1 MQIESTRQDRG
12 RNGRMLVALHVGQF
26 AFAGIVAAVIV
37 GLATA
42 VASRRVGEREGI
54 SEARVTT
61 LIKAEGVVEP
71 VLTDS
76 LLGNGGGATLA
87 RLQTVVTR
95 EVIDNSLVRIK
106 LWSKGGTILYSDEP
120 RLIGRQFDL
129 GPDELNALGTGR
141 IFAEA
146 SDLRAPENVFERE
159 IGSKLL
165 SVYLPVHTP
174 NGEPLLFEAYFR
186 YNSVQASGTRLWRSF
201 APISLGALVM
211 LEMVQ
216 IPLAW
221 SLARRLRKRLQE
233 RESLMQRAL
242 DASEV
247 ERRQIASDLH
257 DGVVQDLAGVA
268 YALSARARRVGPAPG
283 VDDAE
288 WQQESQEIAETVQE
302 SIRALRSLVIDLY
315 PPNLREEGL
324 ASALRDLVERARDNG
339 LNAELDT
346 SSLHDPLPDAVAGL
360 LYRSAQEGLRN
371 ALQHADAATITVRVR
386 TANSHVVLEVVD
398 DGRGFD
404 DATLAAREADG
415 HVGLKALRGL
425 VGDGGGSLRI
435 RSTPGSNAV
444 EDRGTTMTVEIPL
457 P

>member
-1 MQIESTRQDRG
+1 
-12 RNGRMLVALHVGQF
+12 MLVAIHVGQF
-26 AFAGIVAAVIV
+26 AFAGIVAVAIV
-37 GLATA
+37 GVALAI
-42 VASRRVGEREGI
+42 ASRRVGEREGI

-61 LIKAEGVVEP
+61 LIKAESVVEP
-71 VLTDS
+71 VITDD
-76 LLGNGGGATLA
+76 LLDGNAATIA
-87 RLQTVVTR
+87 RLQSVVER
-95 EVIDNSLVRIK
+95 DVIDRTLVRVK
-106 LWSKGGTILYSDEP
+106 LWAQDGTIVYSDES
-120 RLIGRQFDL
+120 RLIGRQYRLDA
-129 GPDELNALGTGR
+129 DKVDALATGR
-141 IFAEA
+141 IVAA
-146 SDLRAPENVFERE
+146 VSDLDEPENVYDRD

-165 SVYLPVHTP
+165 EVYLPVHTP
-174 NGEPLLFEAYFR
+174 RGDPVLFEAYYR
-186 YNSVQASGTRLWRSF
+186 YNSVQASGTRLWKSF

-211 LEMVQ
+211 LEVVQ

-268 YALSARARRVGPAPG
+268 YALSARARSTPG
-283 VDDAE
+283 TSSDDAE
-288 WQQESQEIAETVQE
+288 AEQIAETVRE

-324 ASALRDLVERARDNG
+324 ASALRDLTDRSRDNG
-339 LNAELDT
+339 LPAELDT
-346 SSLHDPLPDAVAGL
+346 TGLQDPLPDAVAGL

-371 ALQHADAATITVRVR
+371 AVQHSHASEVQVRVR
-386 TANSHVVLEVVD
+386 TEHGLAILEVSD
-398 DGRGFD
+398 DGTGFD
-404 DATLAAREADG
+404 EAVLSEREAAG

-425 VGDGGGSLRI
+425 VTDGGGALHI
-435 RSTPGSNAV
+435 RSTPGQG
-444 EDRGTTMTVEIPL
+444 GTTMTVEIPL

>member
-1 MQIESTRQDRG
+1 
-12 RNGRMLVALHVGQF
+12 MLVAIHVGQF
-26 AFAGIVAAVIV
+26 AFAGIVAVAIV
-37 GLATA
+37 GIALA

-61 LIKAEGVVEP
+61 LIKAQSVVEP
-71 VLTDS
+71 VITEE
-76 LLGNGGGATLA
+76 LLDGDRTAIA
-87 RLQTVVTR
+87 RLRVVVAR
-95 EVIDNSLVRIK
+95 DVVDSSLVRVK
-106 LWSKGGTILYSDEP
+106 LWSQDGRILFSDEP
-120 RLIGRQFDL
+120 ALIGQRFDL
-129 GPDELNALGTGR
+129 GSDELDALATGR
-141 IFAEA
+141 IVAEV
-146 SDLRAPENVFERE
+146 SDLGGPENVFERE

-165 SVYLPVHTP
+165 EVYLPVHTP
-174 NGEPLLFEAYFR
+174 QGEPLLFEAYYR
-186 YNSVQASGTRLWRSF
+186 YNSVQASGTRLWKSF

-211 LEMVQ
+211 LELVQ

-221 SLARRLRKRLQE
+221 SLARRLRSRLQE

-268 YALSARARRVGPAPG
+268 YALSARARANTTGEHGSDPE
-283 VDDAE
+283 AE
-288 WQQESQEIAETVQE
+288 QIAETVRE

-324 ASALRDLVERARDNG
+324 ASALHDLTERSGDKG
-339 LNAELDT
+339 LPAELDT
-346 SSLHDPLPDAVAGL
+346 SGLLDPLPDAVAGL

-371 ALQHADAATITVRVR
+371 AVQHSNATHVRVR
-386 TANSHVVLEVVD
+386 VLTDQRLAILEVID
-398 DGRGFD
+398 DGSGFD
-404 DATLAAREADG
+404 ESILSEREAAG

-425 VGDGGGSLRI
+425 VVDGGGSLRI
-435 RSTPGSNAV
+435 RSNREQG
-444 EDRGTTMTVEIPL
+444 GTTMTVEIPL

>member
-1 MQIESTRQDRG
+1 
-12 RNGRMLVALHVGQF
+12 MLVAVHVGQF
-26 AFAGIVAAVIV
+26 AFAGIVAVAIV
-37 GLATA
+37 GVALA

-61 LIKAEGVVEP
+61 LIKAESVVEP
-71 VLTDS
+71 VITDD
-76 LLGNGGGATLA
+76 LLDGNAATIA
-87 RLQTVVTR
+87 RLQTVVDR
-95 EVIDNSLVRIK
+95 DVLDRSLVRVK
-106 LWSKGGTILYSDEP
+106 LWSENGTIVYSDES
-120 RLIGRQFDL
+120 RLIGRTFPLDA
-129 GPDELNALGTGR
+129 DKVDALATGR
-141 IFAEA
+141 IVAA
-146 SDLRAPENVFERE
+146 VSDLDEPENVYDRE

-165 SVYLPVHTP
+165 EVYLPVHTP
-174 NGEPLLFEAYFR
+174 RGDPVLFEAYYR
-186 YNSVQASGTRLWRSF
+186 YNSVQASGTRLWKSF

-211 LEMVQ
+211 LEVVQ

-268 YALSARARRVGPAPG
+268 YALSARARANTNGGPG
-283 VDDAE
+283 NERDDE
-288 WQQESQEIAETVQE
+288 ESEQIAETVRE

-324 ASALRDLVERARDNG
+324 ASALRDLTDRSRDNG
-339 LNAELDT
+339 LPADLDT
-346 SSLHDPLPDAVAGL
+346 SELHDPLPDAVAGL

-371 ALQHADAATITVRVR
+371 AVQHSHATQVRVQVR
-386 TANSHVVLEVVD
+386 TAQGLAILEVSD
-398 DGRGFD
+398 DGTGFD
-404 DATLAAREADG
+404 ESVLSEREAAG

-425 VGDGGGSLRI
+425 VTDGGGSLHI
-435 RSTPGSNAV
+435 RSTPGAG
-444 EDRGTTMTVEIPL
+444 GTTMTVEVPL